1 MFINIARAYKK
12 RPDQAPKGSQ
22 SFFEPIIEF
31 VREEI
36 AAPNLYNKTDKYMP
50 LLLSLFFF
58 IWFLNMAGMIPF
70 SGNVTGN
77 ISVTLS
83 LALISLAYIVASA
96 NKGYWKHIFLPP
108 VPHGV
113 KPILIPVEIIG
124 VFTKPF
130 ALTIRLFANMTA
142 GHVMMISL
150 LALIFLFGK
159 MGASPGIAWG
169 TGIFSSLFIIFISVL
184 ELFVA
189 ALQAYVFTML
199 TAVFIGQAIENHN
212 HNEEDII

>member
-1 MFINIARAYKK
+1 
-12 RPDQAPKGSQ
+12 
-22 SFFEPIIEF
+22 
-31 VREEI
+31 
-36 AAPNLYNKTDKYMP
+36 MP
-50 LLLSLFFF
+50 LLLNLFFF

-77 ISVTLS
+77 ISVTLALS
-83 LALISLAYIVASA
+83 LVSLVVIAASA

-124 VFTKPF
+124 IFTKPF

-150 LALIFLFGK
+150 LSLIFLFGK
-159 MGASPGIAWG
+159 MGAAPGIAWG
-169 TGIFSSLFIIFISVL
+169 TGVFSTLFILFISLL

-199 TAVFIGQAIENHN
+199 TAVFIGQAIANHN
-212 HNEEDII
+212 HNHEDVI